1 MRFLGA
7 ERHGVVTHLY
17 TIRLHPNKIGTSS
30 SKRVGH
36 LQCMHCSALFCACA
50 QPEL

>member
-7 ERHGVVTHLY
+7 ECHEGITHLF

-36 LQCMHCSALFCACA
+36 LQCMHYSALFCACA